1 MIFAP
6 EQAND
11 LLHSTVAD
19 MTNDPV
25 DGEEYMYSATSGYFV
40 YAQVEDLPDVSR
52 PLYAV
57 CSVSKPWIQALWWY
71 ATHRWLPKKVLQFL
85 LSLSIWDFHL

>member
-1 MIFAP
+1 MSNDVALERVGLESGFETGEHVHPMIFAP

-52 PLYAV
+52 TLCAV
-57 CSVSKPWIQALWWY
+57 CSVSQPCIQAL
-71 ATHRWLPKKVLQFL
+71 
-85 LSLSIWDFHL
+85 

>member
-6 EQAND
+6 EQAKD

-25 DGEEYMYSATSGYFV
+25 NGEEYMYSATSGYFV
-40 YAQVEDLPDVSR
+40 YAQVEDLPDVSWS
-52 PLYAV
+52 LCAV
-57 CSVSKPWIQALWWY
+57 CSVSQPCIQAL
-71 ATHRWLPKKVLQFL
+71 
-85 LSLSIWDFHL
+85 